1 VFVNPVQSC
10 LCAVLIQRG
19 IARGGRS
26 RGQFIPG
33 TSAVHYVHWLSRL
46 RIFVQAI
53 VHGSCKFELLR
64 DDIIVLFLRCWSWA
78 SHWTCLALFT
88 VCLKNDCDAWE
99 ERLDVNWSSSCLSS
113 RYSAH
118 IRYQGNEFLNFKGVI
133 RWFLAGIEMLRTHL
147 LYRLQSSLHV

>member
-1 VFVNPVQSC
+1 MLSSRPAFII
-10 LCAVLIQRG
+10 LCFLGAY
-19 IARGGRS
+19 

-33 TSAVHYVHWLSRL
+33 TSAVHYVQWLSQV
-46 RIFVQAI
+46 RIFVQAS
-53 VHGSCKFELLR
+53 VHGSCKFELFW
-64 DDIIVLFLRCWSWA
+64 DHIIVLSLRCWSCTF
-78 SHWTCLALFT
+78 HWTCLALSI

-147 LYRLQSSLHV
+147 L